1 MVGHSFSPHTAGMFQ
16 VLSIYSSTTF
26 NPTFGDSDFLATVL
40 FWMIEFL
47 PSSELILTAPTEL
60 FSTLHRKAYFLI
72 YLHRQ
77 RTFLTKEY
85 FVRVR

>member
-1 MVGHSFSPHTAGMFQ
+1 MQEVLVGVDGRALPHRWHAS

-26 NPTFGDSDFLATVL
+26 NPTFGDSDFLAPVL
-40 FWMIEFL
+40 FWMTEFL

-77 RTFLTKEY
+77 RTFLSRE
-85 FVRVR
+85 